1 MSNLRQFGV
10 VARLYVEDFDDKYAP
25 TTGIGSLGAAIPSS
39 FWWWGKVGT
48 ESYYTNMPTDRR
60 HMNSYVGKFSPTDEM
75 PLAKCPSDRPYTSGG
90 VTTSPLYDR
99 AGSSYSPNAATAPVE
114 NNLTKDALLNSVRSI
129 EINNPVRMLINGD
142 HEIWFPIWGTLNTN
156 APPEY

>member
-90 VTTSPLYDR
+90 VTTSPLYYR